1 MKRICKL
8 LTLLL
13 ALALICTG
21 CAGGAMRGNAFTVY
35 TNPTDYQGVVFEN
48 GGMASEISWRKD
60 ASSSTLAFYDANG
73 KQLTLSV
80 GNTYIGLLK
89 SSSIESIVIK

>member
-1 MKRICKL
+1 MLNFNGKFLFRSLGMKRICKL

-13 ALALICTG
+13 AFALICTG

-48 GGMASEISWRKD
+48 GVVGVVGMC
-60 ASSSTLAFYDANG
+60 
-73 KQLTLSV
+73 Q
-80 GNTYIGLLK
+80 
-89 SSSIESIVIK
+89 IVSNCVVK